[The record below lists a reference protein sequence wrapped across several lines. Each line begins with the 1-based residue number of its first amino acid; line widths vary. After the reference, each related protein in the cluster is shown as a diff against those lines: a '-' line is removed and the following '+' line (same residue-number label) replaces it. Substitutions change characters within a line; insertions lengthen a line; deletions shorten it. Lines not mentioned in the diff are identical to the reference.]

1 MKEKAKKALKRML
14 SVMAAAAMAFS
25 AISFVPGGT
34 AIAEAG
40 QNQKVVKITPV
51 NCRNVQ
57 KILPE
62 PTKHYPPGQTS
73 ENFSYVFKIT
83 LAEAS
88 KLRITGLAR
97 YTFWNWNGMV
107 KYKLTNSLMYAD
119 ATFTETWSTAVY
131 ADHSWEE
138 RAENYCDKLFTLN
151 KGTYYLL
158 VSTDLA
164 ADWREQTFWDKTISD
179 YPLGL
184 WLSVNKTAYTKTPV
198 LKTIKNSAD
207 GTAKMTYTK
216 VPDAKGYQVQYSASR
231 KFASAKLASAKKGGT
246 VVKKLRKGRTY
257 YFRVR
262 AYRTISGKKYW
273 GAWSNVKSIK
283 IRK

>member
-1 MKEKAKKALKRML
+1 MKEKTKKALKRML
-14 SVMAAAAMAFS
+14 SIMIMAAMAFS
-25 AISFVPGGT
+25 VISFVPGGT
-34 AIAEAG
+34 ATAEAG
-40 QNQKVVKITPV
+40 QNQKAIKITPV

-62 PTKHYPPGQTS
+62 PTKHYAPGQTGKD
-73 ENFSYVFKIT
+73 FSYVFKIT

-88 KLRITGLAR
+88 RLRITGLAR
-97 YTFWNWNGMV
+97 YTFWNGNGTMN
-107 KYKLTNSLMYAD
+107 YKLTNSLTYAD

-198 LKTIKNSAD
+198 LKTIKNRAD
-207 GTAKMTYTK
+207 GTAKVTYTK
-216 VPDAKGYQVQYSASR
+216 VPNAKGYQAQYSASK
-231 KFASAKLASAKKGGT
+231 KFSAAKSVTAKKNT
-246 VVKKLRKGRTY
+246 AEVEKLRKGRTY

-273 GAWSNVKSIK
+273 GAWSNVKSVK
-283 IRK
+283 AMK